1 MNSRSSVKEMVRRC
15 VLARSSGCERQ
26 ERSGRVMNVSMKGG
40 CALAVKSS
48 ELSKSVKLLM
58 I

>member
-1 MNSRSSVKEMVRRC
+1 MVRRC

>member
-26 ERSGRVMNVSMKGG
+26 ERSGRVTNVGLKGG
-40 CALAVKSS
+40 CALAAKSS
-48 ELSKSVKLLM
+48 ELSKAVKLLM
-58 I
+58 V